1 MRKGG
6 EKTNLKS
13 TLTKGT
19 QALVHQP
26 CRARTDGEQSEML
39 CKNDAVDGLAGTS
52 LQLEGSGAG
61 HSTSDRDSAST
72 RAVGKSREKV
82 FNIERLVVSFKVIH
96 ITDEDTT
103 SLGVPTAPF
112 EAIDFD
118 TAMQEDAPGWRKS
131 IIEEYEGLLKHNAFT
146 IRKGTVPMGRKLIPN
161 RLVLRKKYNT
171 LGEVIRLKSRLCI
184 RGDKQAAGINYF

>member
-6 EKTNLKS
+6 EKTNSKS
-13 TLTKGT
+13 TLTRGT

-26 CRARTDGEQSEML
+26 CRAHTDGEQNGML

-82 FNIERLVVSFKVIH
+82 FNDNIEQLVVSFKVIH

-112 EAIDFD
+112 EAINFD
-118 TAMQEDAPGWRKS
+118 TAIQEDAPGWRKS
-131 IIEEYEGLLKHNAFT
+131 IIEEYKGLLKHNAFT

-161 RLVLRKKYNT
+161 RLVLWKKYNT

-184 RGDKQAAGINYF
+184 RGDK